1 MKKLVFIL
9 SMLFFTS
16 SIFGQSNF
24 GFTLKGGLNIPM
36 SDFDT
41 YYNAGFGVYGAL
53 FYDLNKTTR
62 LAFNAGYNSWAL
74 DLDALNEALNNSGNP
89 GRYDAEAPIMTV
101 PILLAVKFF
110 WRDNENFQPYIVLEG
125 GVYNIT
131 REFYGRYI
139 DENGVALPAT
149 NQTETSTDGAFNF
162 GVGFEYPINEVIA
175 LDVSAKY
182 HMLLSE
188 DVYNFGD
195 AGYETSYSTI
205 NFISVFAGINVFFQ

>member
-1 MKKLVFIL
+1 MKKVFVIIYL
-9 SMLFFTS
+9 M
-16 SIFGQSNF
+16 IFSGFASGQSNY
-24 GFTLKGGLNIPM
+24 GFTLKGGLNLPM
-36 SDFDT
+36 GDFAT
-41 YYNAGFGVYGAL
+41 YYDAGFGVYGGL

-62 LAFNAGYNSWAL
+62 LAFNVGYNNWAL

-89 GRYDAEAPIMTV
+89 GSYDAEGPINTV

-110 WRDNENFQPYIVLEG
+110 WRDNENFQPYVVLEG

-139 DENGVALPAT
+139 DENGVPLPST
-149 NQTETSTDGAFNF
+149 SKTESSTDGAFNF

-175 LDVSAKY
+175 LDVSAKF
-182 HMLLSE
+182 HLLLAQ

-195 AGYETSYSTI
+195 AGYGTSYSTI
-205 NFISVFAGINVFFQ
+205 NFISIFAGINVFFQ